1 MGSQYSEKT
10 YLSERP
16 ENGHITKANLA
27 RIAAAIVI
35 IIQYEKPLAEK
46 KLPQMLAA
54 SIVIRSDSGAQ
65 ISSPILLK
73 GGPFFV
79 FRDDDRPRGE
89 WES

>member
-54 SIVIRSDSGAQ
+54 SIVVRSESGA
-65 ISSPILLK
+65 PITTHSLLEGSLSLFR
-73 GGPFFV
+73 GG
-79 FRDDDRPRGE
+79 DLSRGGWE
-89 WES
+89 W